1 MSGLELQLRQLLP
14 PGVRID
20 LRGVIPSQLHS
31 LTLGEIERLPIQ
43 VDGITQKLG
52 EWFKVRGDAAQMEL
66 TIEGDCGCC
75 DSIGHGLDGGVLRV
89 EGDAGDQ
96 LGHRMKA
103 GELSVSGNVRR
114 YCASQMRG
122 GMIKIAGNASDYA
135 GGANPTERQGLRGGL
150 LVIHGNVGKCAGH
163 RMRRGMMIINGSVDS
178 GLAMRMIA
186 GSIVCCGDVQPVIGC
201 GMRRGT
207 IVLLQ
212 ERLNRLSDLPGFTK
226 LEESELS
233 FLPILLKNVIPYLP
247 QTVRQNFS
255 VEAEQLPK
263 RGLRS
268 LGDRALGGLGE
279 LILLQHSS
287 AS

>member
-1 MSGLELQLRQLLP
+1 MSGLELHLRQSP
-14 PGVRID
+14 PLGVRMD
-20 LRGVIPSQLHS
+20 LCGITPSQLRS
-31 LTLGEIERLPIQ
+31 LSLAEIEQLPIQ
-43 VDGITQKLG
+43 VDGVTQKLG
-52 EWFKVRGDAAQMEL
+52 EWFKIRGDAAQMEL
-66 TIEGDCGCC
+66 TIAGDCNCC
-75 DSIGHGLDGGVLRV
+75 DSIGARLEGGILRV

-103 GELSVSGNVRR
+103 GELSVSGNVGR

-122 GMIKIAGNASDYA
+122 GMVKIAGNASDYA
-135 GGANPTERQGLRGGL
+135 GGANPTERQGMRGGL
-150 LVIHGNVGKCAGH
+150 LVIYGNVGKCAGH
-163 RMRRGMMIINGSVDS
+163 RMRRGMMIIHGSVDS

-186 GSIVCCGDVQPVIGC
+186 GSIVCCGDVQSVIGC

-212 ERLNRLSDLPGFTK
+212 ERLKTLSEIPGFTK

-233 FLPILLKNVIPYLP
+233 FLPILLKSAIPHLP

-279 LILLQHSS
+279 LILLQHKS

>member
-1 MSGLELQLRQLLP
+1 MSGLELQLRQSP
-14 PGVRID
+14 PLGLRID
-20 LRGVIPSQLHS
+20 LRGVIPSQLRLLS
-31 LTLGEIERLPIQ
+31 LGEIEQLPIQ
-43 VDGITQKLG
+43 VDCLTQKLG
-52 EWFKVRGDAAQMEL
+52 EWFKVSGDAARMEL
-66 TIEGDCGCC
+66 TIAGDCGCC
-75 DSIGHGLDGGVLRV
+75 DSIGDGLAGGVLRV

-103 GELSVSGNVRR
+103 GELAVSGNVGH

-135 GGANPTERQGLRGGL
+135 GGAGSAERQGMRGGL
-150 LVIHGNVGKCAGH
+150 LIIHGNVGKFAGH
-163 RMRRGMMIINGSVDS
+163 RMRRGMMILHGSVDS

-186 GSIVCCGDVQPVIGC
+186 GSIICCSEVRPEIGC

-207 IVLLQ
+207 IVLLH
-212 ERLNRLSDLPGFTK
+212 ERLNQLNDLPGFTK

-233 FLPILLKNVIPYLP
+233 FLPILLKNAIPYLP
-247 QTVRQNFS
+247 QPVRQCFPL
-255 VEAEQLPK
+255 EAEQLPK

-279 LILLQHSS
+279 LILLQHKS

>member
-1 MSGLELQLRQLLP
+1 MNGLELQLRQTP
-14 PGVRID
+14 PLGVRID
-20 LRGVIPSQLHS
+20 LRGIIPSQLRS
-31 LTLGEIERLPIQ
+31 LSLAEIEQLPIE
-43 VDGITQKLG
+43 VDGLTQKLG
-52 EWFKVRGDAAQMEL
+52 EWFKIRGDAAQMEL
-66 TIEGDCGCC
+66 TIAGDCNCC

-103 GELSVSGNVRR
+103 GELTVSGNAGR

-122 GMIKIAGNASDYA
+122 GMVKIAGNASDYA
-135 GGANPTERQGLRGGL
+135 GGANPTERQGMRGGL
-150 LVIHGNVGKCAGH
+150 LVIYGNVGKCAGH
-163 RMRRGMMIINGSVDS
+163 RMRRGMMIIHGSVDS

-186 GSIVCCGDVQPVIGC
+186 GSIVCCGDVQSVIGC

-212 ERLNRLSDLPGFTK
+212 ERLKTLSEIPGFTK

-233 FLPILLKNVIPYLP
+233 FLPILLKSAIPHLP

-255 VEAEQLPK
+255 VEAELLPK

-279 LILLQHSS
+279 LILLQHKS

>member
-1 MSGLELQLRQLLP
+1 MSGLELQLRQSP
-14 PGVRID
+14 PLGVRID
-20 LRGVIPSQLHS
+20 LRGVIPSLLRS
-31 LTLGEIERLPIQ
+31 LTLAEIELLPIE
-43 VDGITQKLG
+43 VDGLPQKLG

-66 TIEGDCGCC
+66 NIAGDCGCC

-89 EGDAGDQ
+89 EGDVGDQ

-103 GELSVSGNVRR
+103 GELSVSGNVGR

-122 GMIKIAGNASDYA
+122 GMIKITGNANDYA
-135 GGANPTERQGLRGGL
+135 GGANSTDRQGMRGGL
-150 LVIHGNVGKCAGH
+150 LVIHGDVGKCAGH
-163 RMRRGMMIINGSVDS
+163 RMRRGMMILHGSVDS

-186 GSIVCCGDVQPVIGC
+186 GTIVCCGDVNPVIGC

-212 ERLNRLSDLPGFTK
+212 ERLNGLSDLPGFTS

-233 FLPILLKNVIPYLP
+233 FLPILLKNAIPHLP
-247 QTVRQNFS
+247 KTVSLNFPL
-255 VEAEQLPK
+255 EADRLPK
-263 RGLRS
+263 RGLRG
-268 LGDRALGGLGE
+268 LGDRARGGLGE
-279 LILLQHSS
+279 LILLQHKS